1 MQLCVDFEAN
11 YGIINNRDI
20 LKQFGRETATQEGT
34 NLAKNRNKKSKA
46 KRVGFVIL
54 TLFLIGLTTAAMCIG
69 AFVLYLNI
77 VIMPEADLDISSL
90 SMKFNS
96 VIYYEDDN
104 GEQQVLQKL
113 ASQENREWV
122 DMEQIPD
129 NLAKAFVAIEDQ
141 RFYEHNGVDWKRTFG
156 AALNWILPIG
166 SGYGGSTITQQ
177 LVKNMTDD
185 DDYSVKR
192 KITEIMRALALEKK
206 INDKDTILELYMNI
220 IYFGQNFYGVQTA
233 AKTYFDKSVSELD
246 LAECALIAGLTQ
258 NPAQYN
264 PFKYPENAKE
274 RQEVVLLQ
282 MYEQG
287 YISQSEYNDAVEKEL
302 VYREATSDSQSS
314 GPYSYFT
321 DMVITDVVNDLQE
334 QLGYSESYARTLT
347 TSGGLSIY
355 ATIDPDVQE
364 TMEDVYED
372 SSNFPDISEDG
383 EQPESAMIVL
393 DPTNGE
399 ILGVVGGRGE
409 KTDSLVLNRATQS
422 TRAPGSSIKP
432 ISTYAPAIDQGL
444 ITPYSVVTDMPV
456 FNNSGSAWPRNE
468 NRRYD
473 GQTTIMQGVAD
484 STNTVAVQ
492 VLKMLTPQSAYNF
505 MTEKLG
511 FTTLE
516 DADVDYAP
524 MALGGLT
531 QGVTVREMAQAY
543 TALANYGNYSEAI
556 SYTKVVDANG
566 QTILSNE
573 DNTTTQVF
581 EHPEFTP
588 YYINDM
594 LTNAVEN
601 GTGTLAQINGIDV
614 AGKTGTTT
622 DNKDRWFAGY
632 TPYYVGVTWFGY
644 DEHYGLPSLSPN
656 PAVSVWSEV
665 MDRLHEDKE
674 DKSFQE
680 PEEDN
685 FVEATYCLDSGLDP
699 VRACRGDV
707 RGSRI
712 DVGWFYKDHVPED
725 NCNLHKWRYSSAS
738 MLDLTRLF
746 PLYVEVTDEYYCYEG
761 SNDPIGEGQR
771 VSSPN
776 GHYSP
781 PVVRPTRPSTS
792 DESDETTTDETDEEE
807 TTPEETTPTESSEP
821 ELQIRSTLEQIHAWW
836 EQLTAS

>member
-1 MQLCVDFEAN
+1 M
-11 YGIINNRDI
+11 
-20 LKQFGRETATQEGT
+20 TARQEGT
-34 NLAKNRNKKSKA
+34 NLANNRKKKSKA
-46 KRVGFVIL
+46 KRVGFAIL
-54 TLFLIGLTTAAMCIG
+54 TLFLIGLTTAAICIG
-69 AFVLYLNI
+69 AFVVYLNA
-77 VIMPEADLDISSL
+77 VILPEADLDINSL

-96 VIYYEDDN
+96 VIYYEDDS
-104 GEQQVLQKL
+104 GQQQVLQKL
-113 ASQENREWV
+113 ASEENREWV
-122 DMEQIPD
+122 DMEQIPE
-129 NLAKAFVAIEDQ
+129 NLAHAFVAIEDE
-141 RFYEHNGVDWKRTFG
+141 RFYTHNGVDWKRTFG
-156 AALNWILPIG
+156 AALNWVLPIG

-177 LVKNMTDD
+177 LVKNMTED

-192 KITEIMRALALEKK
+192 KITEIMRALTLEKK

-220 IYFGQNFYGVQTA
+220 IYFGRNAYGVQTA
-233 AKTYFDKSVSELD
+233 AKTYFDKPVSELD

-264 PFKYPENAKE
+264 PFRYPENAKA
-274 RQEVVLLQ
+274 RQEAVLYK
-282 MYEQG
+282 MYELG
-287 YISQSEYNDAVEKEL
+287 YIDESAYNDALAEEL
-302 VYREATSDSQSS
+302 VYRETDAEGQSS

-321 DMVITDVVNDLQE
+321 YMVITDVVNDLQE

-355 ATIDPDVQE
+355 ATVDLDVQE

-372 SSNFPDISEDG
+372 SSNFPNISEDG
-383 EQPESAMIVL
+383 EQPQSAMIVL
-393 DPTNGE
+393 DPTNGH

-422 TRAPGSSIKP
+422 TRSPGSSIKP
-432 ISTYAPAIDQGL
+432 ISTYAPAIDQKL

-456 FNNSGSAWPRNE
+456 FNNDGSAWPRNE
-468 NRRYD
+468 NRTYA
-473 GQTTIMQGVAD
+473 GQTTIMEGVAD

-516 DADVDYAP
+516 DDDINYAP

-531 QGVTVREMAQAY
+531 NGATVREMAQAY

-566 QTILSNE
+566 ETILSNE
-573 DNTTTQVF
+573 DNTPTQVF
-581 EHPEFTP
+581 EHPESTP
-588 YYINDM
+588 YYINDL

-601 GTGTLAQINGIDV
+601 GTGRLARISGIDV

-644 DEHYGLPSLSPN
+644 DERYGLPNLSPN

-680 PEEDN
+680 PAEGDFEWAN
-685 FVEATYCLDSGLDP
+685 YCLDSGLSP
-699 VRACRGDV
+699 ARACRSDL

-712 DVGWFYKDHVPED
+712 DSGWFYKDDVPD
-725 NCNLHKWRYSSAS
+725 DSCNLHKWRYRTGS

-746 PLYVEVTDEYYCYEG
+746 PLTVYVTDEYYCFSG

-781 PVVRPTRPSTS
+781 PVVRPTTPADDDS
-792 DESDETTTDETDEEE
+792 DDDDSDDEDGGDEDGGDGTEE
-807 TTPEETTPTESSEP
+807 TPAEPTAPAEETSEV
-821 ELQIRSTLEQIHAWW
+821 RRALEQLYVWW
-836 EQLTAS
+836 ERLTAS

>member
-1 MQLCVDFEAN
+1 MA
-11 YGIINNRDI
+11 NNR
-20 LKQFGRETATQEGT
+20 K
-34 NLAKNRNKKSKA
+34 KKSKA

-77 VIMPEADLDISSL
+77 VILPEADLDISSL

-104 GEQQVLQKL
+104 GQQQVLQKL

-122 DMEQIPD
+122 DMEQIPE
-129 NLAKAFVAIEDQ
+129 NLANAFVAIEDQ
-141 RFYEHNGVDWKRTFG
+141 RFYEHKGVDWKRTFG
-156 AALNWILPIG
+156 AALNWVLPIG

-192 KITEIMRALALEKK
+192 KITEIMRALTLEKK

-220 IYFGQNFYGVQTA
+220 IYFGKNAYGVQTA
-233 AKTYFDKSVSELD
+233 AKTYFDKPVSELD

-274 RQEVVLLQ
+274 RQQAVLFK

-287 YISQSEYNDAVEKEL
+287 YITESEYNDAVAEEM
-302 VYREATSDSQSS
+302 VYREASSSSQSS

-334 QLGYSESYARTLT
+334 QLGYSESYARTLV

-355 ATIDPDVQE
+355 ATVDMDVQE
-364 TMEDVYED
+364 TLEDVYED
-372 SSNFPDISEDG
+372 SSNFPSISEDG
-383 EQPESAMIVL
+383 VRPESAMIVL
-393 DPTNGE
+393 DPTNGQ
-399 ILGVVGGRGE
+399 IRGVVGGRGE

-422 TRAPGSSIKP
+422 KRSPGSSIKP

-456 FNNSGSAWPRNE
+456 FNNSGTAWPRNE
-468 NRRYD
+468 NRCYD

-505 MTEKLG
+505 LTEKLG

-516 DADVDYAP
+516 NADIDYAP

-531 QGVTVREMAQAY
+531 DGATVREMAQAY

-566 QTILSNE
+566 ETILSNE
-573 DNTTTQVF
+573 DNTPTQVF
-581 EHPEFTP
+581 EHPESTP
-588 YYINDM
+588 YYINDL

-601 GTGTLAQINGIDV
+601 GTGKLAKINGIDV

-644 DEHYGLPSLSPN
+644 DERYGLPSLSPN
-656 PAVSVWSEV
+656 PAVAVWSEV

-680 PEEDN
+680 PAEGD
-685 FVEATYCLDSGLDP
+685 FVEAEYCLDSGLEP

-712 DVGWFYKDHVPED
+712 ETGWFYKDDVPED
-725 NCNLHKWRYSSAS
+725 TCNLHKWRYSSVS

-746 PLYVEVTDEYYCYEG
+746 PLDVEVTDEYYCYEG
-761 SNDPIGEGQR
+761 TNDPIGEGQR

-776 GHYSP
+776 GHY
-781 PVVRPTRPSTS
+781 VRKIVRPKTTTPTTTP
-792 DESDETTTDETDEEE
+792 DDTDDTTEEPTTDKPTTEEPTTDEPTTDEPTTEE
-807 TTPEETTPTESSEP
+807 PTTPTEQPSEP
-821 ELQIRSTLEQIHAWW
+821 QVQNALEQLHAWW
-836 EQLTAS
+836 KQLIAS